1 MIPEE
6 TPPEHELWENEPPR
20 IYDRLIWCV
29 LRGCRIRCSL
39 KEVRVR
45 ALKPDLTK
53 RRWRR
58 LSREVK
64 TSSGAALALAK
75 DLYDAEDER
84 IKHVDDKAKALLSAT
99 SILFTLSGAI
109 IALTANREGAFFR
122 WLVGL
127 ALFLLLVTLFLLVGA
142 YFGRNRFAQP
152 VLNSETAAQ
161 LESSNQNELVRDYQT
176 SAWLNAQVLEFLVAA
191 YRASRRAFQAAL
203 LVLAI
208 AGLAALSTN
217 HPNDV
222 IVRQLRNDPQFIEK
236 VRSPKGDPGVMG
248 PPGLAGTQ
256 DTTAPAGPTSS
267 PTSTLSPSS
276 QP

>member
-1 MIPEE
+1 MTPEE
-6 TPPEHELWENEPPR
+6 APPEHELWESQPPR
-20 IYDRLIWCV
+20 IYDRLIWCA
-29 LRGCRIRCSL
+29 LRGCLIKCSL

-53 RRWRR
+53 RHWHR
-58 LSREVK
+58 LPRERK
-64 TSSGAALALAK
+64 ASSGATLALAK
-75 DLYDAEDER
+75 ALYDAEDER
-84 IKHVDDKAKALLSAT
+84 IKHVDDKAKALLGAT

-109 IALTANREGAFFR
+109 IALTANREGAIFR
-122 WLVGL
+122 WLLGF
-127 ALFLLLVTLFLLVGA
+127 ALFFLLVTLFLLVGA

-161 LESSNQNELVRDYQT
+161 LESNNQNELVRDYQT

-236 VRSPKGDPGVMG
+236 VRGPKGEMG
-248 PPGLAGTQ
+248 PPGPIG
-256 DTTAPAGPTSS
+256 PAGSRGAADAPGPTASASTPS
-267 PTSTLSPSS
+267 PEVRP
-276 QP
+276 P